1 MARTALEILEHHLKA
16 LATLDIDEIMS
27 DYTDES
33 VLLTPDG
40 AIRGVG
46 DVRDFFTNVVKSS
59 PDLVAAISISRQEIV
74 GDIAYIVWSA
84 PGFLALGTDTF
95 LVRDGKI
102 AVQTFA
108 AQPA

>member
-1 MARTALEILEHHLKA
+1 VARNALEILEHHLKA
-16 LATLDIDEIMS
+16 LAALDIDEIMS

-40 AIRGVG
+40 AIRGAS
-46 DVRDFFTNVVKSS
+46 DVRDFFADVVKTR
-59 PDLVAAISISRQEIV
+59 PDLVGAIAISRQETV